1 MQDHLENDSV
11 NSNGHG
17 RDESPDKQ
25 FGLSGEAIND
35 FGAEMNQSVLL
46 NSRNYPFYYRVKRD
60 LYVTQQLL
68 QAADAKNSGL
78 EDDQDQSDK
87 IGRGKSSSS
96 VKITCFEDDNESLN
110 WSFRNNITAET
121 FRRSML
127 PFYLLK

>member
-17 RDESPDKQ
+17 RDESPDNQ

-35 FGAEMNQSVLL
+35 FGAEMNKSVLL

-87 IGRGKSSSS
+87 IGRRKSSSS